1 MQPRTDDQ
9 IRDDVA
15 AALRDAAS
23 VDALAIDVTIR
34 DGVVELRGEVPSHS
48 ERLAATT
55 VARQAAAPARVHSGL
70 TVAPATRNFRLTDGD
85 VAVEVARTLVH
96 SEVPPGTITF
106 DVNDRVVT
114 LYGSVP
120 DAEARTRVRHIVQA
134 ARGVD
139 FIDNRIVV
147 QEASVATHGG
157 TE

>member
-23 VDALAIDVTIR
+23 VDALAIDVTIH

-55 VARQAAAPARVHSGL
+55 VARQAAVPARVHSAL
-70 TVAPATRNFRLTDGD
+70 TVAPAARNFHLTDGD
-85 VAVEVARTLVH
+85 VAVEVARALVH
-96 SEVPPGTITF
+96 SEIPPGTITF

-114 LYGSVP
+114 LHGSVP
-120 DAEARTRVRHIVQA
+120 DAEARTRVRHIVQS

-147 QEASVATHGG
+147 QPATAAHH
-157 TE
+157 